1 MITLL
6 ENVVERSDGSY
17 ISPQDLAAIDR
28 SMASWTERRD
38 AYDLVQAHEN
48 ELIAL
53 VLEQFQQQVPPTLAQ
68 QISEEIMAKCRR
80 DLALV
85 LRYSAMSMLFQ
96 DEELLKD
103 RLLCWMQNIMQALR
117 NQKINN
123 RVYQLLQQAVQ
134 SKLPS
139 DKAALLLPYLKIVH
153 EWLS

>member
-17 ISPQDLAAIDR
+17 ISPEDLATIDR
-28 SMASWTERRD
+28 SMSSWQERRD
-38 AYDLVQAHEN
+38 AYALVQAHEN
-48 ELIAL
+48 ELIAQ
-53 VLEQFQQQVPPTLAQ
+53 VLEQFQEQVPALAQ
-68 QISEEIMAKCRR
+68 QISEEVMAKCRR

-117 NQKINN
+117 HQKINN
-123 RVYQLLQQAVQ
+123 RVYQLLQQAVK

-139 DKAALLLPYLKIVH
+139 DKAALLLPYLKIAH